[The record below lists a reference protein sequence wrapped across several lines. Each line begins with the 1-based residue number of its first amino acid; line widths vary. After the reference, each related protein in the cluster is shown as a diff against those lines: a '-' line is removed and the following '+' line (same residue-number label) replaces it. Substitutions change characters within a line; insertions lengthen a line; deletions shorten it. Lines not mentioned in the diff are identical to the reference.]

1 MTRVLEVTNVHKYFG
16 GVRAVQGVSLTV
28 QEGRVV
34 GLIGPNGS
42 GKSTLL
48 NVVAGGGEPTPGGG
62 MLGGRRNENNTPHP
76 PAGRGSAETHPKPEP
91 VSVVRTRGNVVSA
104 QL

>member
-1 MTRVLEVTNVHKYFG
+1 MTHLLEVTNVHKYFG

-48 NVVAGGGEPTPGGG
+48 NVVAGGGGAPPRGGL
-62 MLGGRRNENNTPHP
+62 LGGRRGANKTPP
-76 PAGRGSAETHPKPEP
+76 PPPGPGGGKNPPKPNP
-91 VSVVRTRGNVVSA
+91 LPPRSTPGKIGGA
-104 QL
+104 A

>member
-48 NVVAGGGEPTPGGG
+48 NVVAGGGEPPPRGGLVGRQGGAHKPALPPRPPGNFEGHQ
-62 MLGGRRNENNTPHP
+62 NP
-76 PAGRGSAETHPKPEP
+76 PAGPGETAP
-91 VSVVRTRGNVVSA
+91 G
-104 QL
+104 